1 MLDFLFH
8 FMPQEEWNLFKRDS
22 HIEIGNLQ
30 IDHPMEAN
38 IWQMNIDNQIEYL
51 KSIAV
56 AGCNAGIKKPELFHN
71 GLYGSWED
79 E

>member
-1 MLDFLFH
+1 
-8 FMPQEEWNLFKRDS
+8 
-22 HIEIGNLQ
+22 
-30 IDHPMEAN
+30 
-38 IWQMNIDNQIEYL
+38 MNIDNQIEYL

-56 AGCNAGIKKPELFHN
+56 AGCNAGIKSQSCFHN